1 MLRFEVDGGSIDR
14 MALRALLSLSR
25 SEVVWLALYN
35 EELSGDDP
43 DAHRTVVSTVE
54 EAVRLLFGGP
64 VAGSRLG
71 FAWAQL
77 PELAGGCLAIPDCT
91 LAAALEAD
99 IPGGG
104 MRWLPRSAT
113 WPTRPDVMWAPPVEV
128 WAAWAASAPPTVETM
143 TIRGVLVSPAQIA
156 EEFIEAW
163 GSDRTQP
170 WTEEAVG
177 ALLDNSEVDG
187 WQNEE
192 FAAEVTHAVFD
203 AILAHVAQF

>member
-1 MLRFEVDGGSIDR
+1 MLRFVVDGGSIDR

-25 SEVVWLALYN
+25 SEVVRLALYN

-43 DAHRTVVSTVE
+43 DAHRTVETTVE

-91 LAAALEAD
+91 LAAALACD
-99 IPGGG
+99 PPDG
-104 MRWLPRSAT
+104 RVLWLPRAASAT
-113 WPTRPDVMWAPPVEV
+113 TRPDVALSAPVGV
-128 WAAWAASAPPTVETM
+128 WAAWATNAPPTVETM
-143 TIRGVLVSPAQIA
+143 TVQGVRVTPAQIA